1 MPLRI
6 ALDTTVGFLE
16 AHDFPEKVIFVLHS
30 CRDYD
35 VYREYYVSK
44 RDATAGTTE

>member
-16 AHDFPEKVIFVLHS
+16 THDSPQKVIFVLHS

-35 VYREYYVSK
+35 AFREYYVSK
-44 RDATAGTTE
+44 RDATAENTE